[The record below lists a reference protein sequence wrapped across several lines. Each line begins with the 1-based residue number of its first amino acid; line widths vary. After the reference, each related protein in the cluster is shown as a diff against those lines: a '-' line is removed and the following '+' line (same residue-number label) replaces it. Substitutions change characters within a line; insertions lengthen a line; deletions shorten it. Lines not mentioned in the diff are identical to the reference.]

1 MSRKKKEEKMAAKV
15 KHFVKAAKRQIKTFS
30 GLYDGIS
37 EGELVVL
44 FGATI
49 QRSEQVRLAVARG
62 EEFPT
67 DPYVIGNPRLFDL
80 VRGAD
85 NIDIVEEVPY
95 LDSDDGDNIW
105 GNLIVEV
112 TAPIPAKSQGLPMSI
127 MVYELEQF
135 WLVPEGVSYRLSDE
149 AITDERESVLSAPR
163 Y

>member
-1 MSRKKKEEKMAAKV
+1 MSRKKREEKKMAAKA
-15 KHFVKAAKRQIKTFS
+15 KHFVNAAKKQIKTFS

-44 FGATI
+44 F
-49 QRSEQVRLAVARG
+49 S

-80 VRGAD
+80 VSGAD

-95 LDSDDGDNIW
+95 LDSDDGDNMW
-105 GNLIVEV
+105 GNMIVEV